1 VKPVWRIG
9 GRANPV
15 GVDGTGVGVKA
26 EPTGA
31 LRRTVVLGRDTVVVG
46 VVRGAAVV
54 VVVARGPSLLR
65 WWSERPSWWSAPG
78 RHMSGR

>member
-26 EPTGA
+26 EPTGR
-31 LRRTVVLGRDTVVVG
+31 LGRTVVLGRDTVVVG

-54 VVVARGPSLLR
+54 VVVARGAVVVEVVV
-65 WWSERPSWWSAPG
+65 ERPSWWSAPG